1 MDVVNEGDVVGGVP
15 VQAVAVQVEG
25 DGVQHPVDGSH
36 HVLAILTCRALGDG
50 EAARDEVILHVHDND
65 GTPRLDD
72 LK

>member
-1 MDVVNEGDVVGGVP
+1 MDVVDEGDVVGGVP

-25 DGVQHPVDGSH
+25 DCVQHPVDGPH
-36 HVLAILTCRALGDG
+36 HVLAILTCGALGDG
-50 EAARDEVILHVHDND
+50 EAARDEVILHVHDYD